1 MNMVISIHIKSF
13 FISAGPQVRTAMAT
27 TMLTQTQLAAIW

>member
-1 MNMVISIHIKSF
+1 MVISIQIIIIF
-13 FISAGPQVRTAMAT
+13 FSAGPQVRSAMAT